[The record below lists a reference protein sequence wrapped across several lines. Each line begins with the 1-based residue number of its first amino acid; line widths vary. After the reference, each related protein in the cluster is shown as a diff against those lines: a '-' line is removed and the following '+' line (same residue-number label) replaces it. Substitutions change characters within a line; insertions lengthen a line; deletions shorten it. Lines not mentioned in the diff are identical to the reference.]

1 MKLLIAVV
9 NDTERIEEVLER
21 FYEIGVTGATIV
33 DSEGM
38 GHVLSQDPPAFAG
51 LQSLVART
59 RPQNTTLFSV
69 IHDEATVA
77 RALEI
82 LEDVCGSFDGPAT
95 GVAFTVP
102 VDRAIGVVH
111 DRSGDGPPVDP

>member
-9 NDTERIEEVLER
+9 NDTERIEEILER

-51 LQSLVART
+51 LQSLIART
-59 RPQNTTLFSV
+59 RPRNTTLFSV
-69 IHDEATVA
+69 IPDDATVES
-77 RALEI
+77 ALEV
-82 LEDVCGSFDGPAT
+82 LEDVCGSFEGPAT

-102 VDRAIGVVH
+102 VDRAIGVAQ
-111 DRSGDGPPVDP
+111 DPPPDPS